1 LSLQADQTLKIEYL
15 IMGNSSQRRSKL
27 KPANLM
33 CIRKNEREWKRMYG
47 S

>member
-1 LSLQADQTLKIEYL
+1 LSLQADQTLKIEYP
-15 IMGNSSQRRSKL
+15 IMGNSSQRSNKL

-33 CIRKNEREWKRMYG
+33 CISKNEREWKRIYR